1 MHSGAVDGLEIVP
14 HGDDMITGL
23 APLLTQFKGLV
34 TVGVVAVQVGGN
46 TVSTNADRFWAPPIK
61 ENKSN

>member
-1 MHSGAVDGLEIVP
+1 MNCSGKRIPYSKRKDVIRAHYINLIP
-14 HGDDMITGL
+14 TGFG
-23 APLLTQFKGLV
+23 PFR
-34 TVGVVAVQVGGN
+34 VGGGN